1 MKKALEDFDLG
12 NSVEDCLGAGC
23 VHRWQESSRLRRVT
37 DPFALLRHEYV
48 RVIEAGG
55 GAVNAAEFFDCLE
68 RAGR

>member
-12 NSVEDCLGAGC
+12 HAVEDCLGAGC
-23 VHRWQESSRLRRVT
+23 VHRREESSRLRRVA
-37 DPFALLRHEYV
+37 DPFALLGHEHV

-55 GAVNAAEFFDCLE
+55 RAVNAAEFFDCLE